1 MTKIRAVRIVI
12 KDMLVFFMIIAVM
25 AVIVTTA
32 CVVSVKNAP
41 IKKAK
46 AYSFETIEE
55 FAARNAK
62 KQKIKEKE
70 KEENKKIVVEKI
82 PPYHSTMC
90 RMYQGKESTK
100 GDYVVALENKEARR
114 IKRIRERKRREK
126 EKREKEK
133 REREKYFS
141 ESNLELMAHLIYGEA
156 GDQCDECQQAV
167 GMVIINRINDKDFKC
182 TTIREAIF
190 APSQY
195 ACTTDGNFY
204 RTPSKQAYRNA
215 KAVLTGNTIY
225 VPKNVVYQSQFRQGS
240 GVWRKIGTETI
251 CFK

>member
-12 KDMLVFFMIIAVM
+12 KDILIFFMIIAVM

-32 CVVSVKNAP
+32 CMVSVENAP

-62 KQKIKEKE
+62 KQKIKE

-100 GDYVVALENKEARR
+100 GDYVVALEKKEAKRR
-114 IKRIRERKRREK
+114 KIIRMRKKREK

-156 GDQCDECQQAV
+156 GDQSDECQQAV

-182 TTIREAIF
+182 TTIKEAIF

-215 KAVLTGNTIY
+215 KAVLTGKTIY
-225 VPKNVVYQSQFRQGS
+225 VPKNIVYQSQFRQGS
-240 GVWRKIGTETI
+240 GVWRKIGSETF

>member
-12 KDMLVFFMIIAVM
+12 KDILIFFMIIAVM

-32 CVVSVKNAP
+32 CVVSVENAP

-62 KQKIKEKE
+62 KQKIKE

-100 GDYVVALENKEARR
+100 GDYVVALEKKEARR
-114 IKRIRERKRREK
+114 IKRIRERKR
-126 EKREKEK
+126 REKEK

-240 GVWRKIGTETI
+240 GVWRKIGSETF